1 MARTLPKSD
10 PKIEVPREELRQE
23 VAVVRRD
30 DAAEAVNA
38 RLEGRDAACARND
51 ASAEED
57 GRKSPPAS
65 HRMSPTLIV
74 SWEEAGLLGALAL
87 ARLLAGV
94 LPLDDML
101 LPMGSAASGP

>member
-57 GRKSPPAS
+57 GRRSKSPPAS

-74 SWEEAGLLGALAL
+74 SWEEAGLPPLRRASNGGA
-87 ARLLAGV
+87 ARGV
-94 LPLDDML
+94 
-101 LPMGSAASGP
+101 SFSGRGGGAVFAQ